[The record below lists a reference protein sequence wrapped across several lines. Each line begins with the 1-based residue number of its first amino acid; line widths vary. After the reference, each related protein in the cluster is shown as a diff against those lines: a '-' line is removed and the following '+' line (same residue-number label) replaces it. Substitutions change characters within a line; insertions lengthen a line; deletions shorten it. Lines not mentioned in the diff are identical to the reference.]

1 MKQAFKSMIN
11 SCIKRLLIFTLLVI
25 SFPSFAIDQED
36 AVNIVRERM
45 GGKVLDIRTDQED
58 NKPVYLVKVIT
69 SDSRVITV
77 KVDSATGDIL

>member
-1 MKQAFKSMIN
+1 MIN

-69 SDSRVITV
+69 RDSRVITV

>member
-69 SDSRVITV
+69 RDSRVITV